1 MEKDKRALRQA
12 QLNREAME
20 RSTLPPIAKDSKE
33 AIQMNFERV
42 HNAKTMEDAV
52 QRHYDSLK
60 KLESQKMQER
70 ADFHWRMQ
78 AEREIMDQE
87 KEARSRQKQ
96 ENMEQLTL

>member
-20 RSTLPPIAKDSKE
+20 RNTLPPISKDSKE

-60 KLESQKMQER
+60 KLES
-70 ADFHWRMQ
+70 
-78 AEREIMDQE
+78 
-87 KEARSRQKQ
+87 
-96 ENMEQLTL
+96 